1 MSPDTAPANHNSE
14 LLYRLDEKM
23 SEILRRMSVQ
33 DAAIAS
39 IVTQTTSKYES
50 LDTRLRG
57 LENFR
62 WWFVGVAA
70 ATGITFGVIKEWV
83 MKGIK

>member
-1 MSPDTAPANHNSE
+1 MSPDIGPVNHNSE

-39 IVTQTTSKYES
+39 ITNQTLTKYEA
-50 LDTRLRG
+50 LDTRIRA
-57 LENFR
+57 LESWR
-62 WWFVGVAA
+62 WWIVGAGAA
-70 ATGITFGVIKEWV
+70 IGVIFTIIKDWIS
-83 MKGIK
+83 KGTQ